1 MSNIITFIR
10 SLFSEK
16 SKTSTKLV
24 ENTSD
29 EEVLTISQTYI
40 NYDSTDIRNPLNPL
54 HLKCNSGFETVMLC
68 LTY

>member
-1 MSNIITFIR
+1 MSSLITLIR

-29 EEVLTISQTYI
+29 EEVLAISHTYV
-40 NYDSTDIRNPLNPL
+40 NYDSTDIRHPLNPL
-54 HLKCNSGFETVMLC
+54 HLKCDSGFGTAMMC